1 VDPVILAGMVFSII
15 VLLMIGGF
23 VLLLPLSQRLG
34 KLLDLWITEQ
44 KRLRGSGSVDEER
57 THQVL
62 ADMSARLR
70 ALEEQQVFLEEL
82 VGRKDALPRPGE
94 ENV

>member
-1 VDPVILAGMVFSII
+1 MDLEIMAGMVFSLV

-34 KLLDLWITEQ
+34 KLLELWIDQHRSLKPGGGLDGEATQQMIAE
-44 KRLRGSGSVDEER
+44 L
-57 THQVL
+57 
-62 ADMSARLR
+62 SARLR

-82 VGRKDALPRPGE
+82 VSKKGALPPPRE
-94 ENV
+94 EDG